1 MSDEQRP
8 GDAATPGGEPPT
20 FTQDLPFSSV
30 GARVPD
36 KVARGVFCTGI
47 VVIQSAS
54 EFVLDFMQ
62 RMNRPHQVVARVVVP
77 VGFVP
82 QLVNA
87 LRENLDKQRKTFG
100 PPTSHET
107 AEAGKPAAEKSPPP
121 TGAAQPAA
129 GGGSPPPAAP
139 PQQPSIEEL
148 YSQLKLP
155 DEALGGV
162 YANTAMLTHT
172 AGEFCI
178 DFIASFYPRPV
189 VTARVFLSA
198 AQMPAVLSSL
208 TQAWQKHQARG
219 GH

>member
-1 MSDEQRP
+1 MNGEPRP
-8 GDAATPGGEPPT
+8 GDANPGGEPPT

-47 VVIQSAS
+47 VVIQSAT

-62 RMNRPHQVVARVVVP
+62 RMSRPHQVVARIVVP
-77 VGFVP
+77 VPFVP

-87 LRENLDKQRKTFG
+87 LRENIDRQRKTFG
-100 PPTSHET
+100 PPPMAHEP
-107 AEAGKPAAEKSPPP
+107 AEAAKPAAGE
-121 TGAAQPAA
+121 TG
-129 GGGSPPPAAP
+129 SPPAAP
-139 PQQPSIEEL
+139 PAPGAPASAAAPASPPPPSIEEL
-148 YSQLKLP
+148 YGQLKLP

-189 VTARVFLSA
+189 VTARVFLSV

-208 TQAWQKHQARG
+208 AQAWQKHQARG
-219 GH
+219 GR